1 LYRGKDRHAQGYSAA
16 MNIEESRILLVSIF
30 HPLHFNSNIL
40 EFSVVLIDL
49 TTRADEVDSQLRQAI
64 ISFSG

>member
-1 LYRGKDRHAQGYSAA
+1 
-16 MNIEESRILLVSIF
+16 MNIEESRALLVSIF
-30 HPLHFNSNIL
+30 HTLHFNSNIL

>member
-1 LYRGKDRHAQGYSAA
+1 

-40 EFSVVLIDL
+40 EFSVVLIEV

-64 ISFSG
+64 IGFSG